1 LTRSLVYLLSLSL
14 LLSLPTSNT
23 KTKPM
28 APLKDL
34 GLGQILARALSSST
48 LSQPPTLV
56 SRQTVETVTVAV
68 TNDGNNNSNL
78 SAGAIAGIVIGS
90 VFGVLLLLWIIR
102 SCLNL
107 GAPPQEREKWYHYK
121 EEPRHHHHRSRSR
134 RSHRSSISAPPP
146 LVVRES
152 RSRSHRRGRSP
163 GHHGRDRSTRYYV

>member
-1 LTRSLVYLLSLSL
+1 
-14 LLSLPTSNT
+14 
-23 KTKPM
+23 M

-34 GLGQILARALSSST
+34 GLGQVLARALSSST

-56 SRQTVETVTVAV
+56 SRQTVETVTVTV
-68 TNDGNNNSNL
+68 TRDGNNGQTL
-78 SAGAIAGIVIGS
+78 SGGAIAGIVIGS
-90 VFGVLLLLWIIR
+90 VFGILLLLWIIR

-121 EEPRHHHHRSRSR
+121 EEPRHRHRSRSR

-152 RSRSHRRGRSP
+152 RSRSHRGRSP

>member
-1 LTRSLVYLLSLSL
+1 
-14 LLSLPTSNT
+14 
-23 KTKPM
+23 M

-56 SRQTVETVTVAV
+56 SRQTVETVTVTADNG
-68 TNDGNNNSNL
+68 NDAQTL
-78 SAGAIAGIVIGS
+78 SGGAIAGIVIGS
-90 VFGVLLLLWIIR
+90 IFGVLLLLWVIR

-121 EEPRHHHHRSRSR
+121 EEPRHHHRSRSR

-152 RSRSHRRGRSP
+152 RSRSHRGRSP
-163 GHHGRDRSTRYYV
+163 GHHGRDRSRSTRYYV

>member
-1 LTRSLVYLLSLSL
+1 
-14 LLSLPTSNT
+14 
-23 KTKPM
+23 M

-34 GLGQILARALSSST
+34 GLGQVLARALSSST

-56 SRQTVETVTVAV
+56 SRQTVETVTVIAD
-68 TNDGNNNSNL
+68 NGNSGSTL
-78 SAGAIAGIVIGS
+78 SGGAIAGIVIGS
-90 VFGVLLLLWIIR
+90 VFGVLLLLWVIR

-121 EEPRHHHHRSRSR
+121 EEPRHHHRSRSR

-163 GHHGRDRSTRYYV
+163 GYHGRDRSTRYYV